1 MCGIYG
7 ITNYDP
13 DFVKKFIDT
22 CKHRGP
28 DGSNVWHNDN
38 ITFGHNLLS
47 INNVAMQMDVI
58 NERVKQGDMEL
69 WTVKGEMMPHPF
81 HVHGVSFQIITH
93 NGQPPAEADR
103 GWKDTLVVTE
113 EPTEILMRFDHLAS
127 QEFPYMYH
135 CHIFEHEESG
145 MMGQFTVT
153 Q

>member
-1 MCGIYG
+1 
-7 ITNYDP
+7 
-13 DFVKKFIDT
+13 
-22 CKHRGP
+22 
-28 DGSNVWHNDN
+28 
-38 ITFGHNLLS
+38 
-47 INNVAMQMDVI
+47 MQMDVI
-58 NERVKQGDMEL
+58 NEQVKQGDMEL
-69 WTVKGEMMPHPF
+69 WMVKGEMMPHPF